1 MLATRS
7 GDGTT
12 RTQPLPRFRDVMQ
25 QSIDM
30 PRFGSFI
37 ARRAAVVACVA
48 FSFCLMGF
56 TAPGD
61 EVPQLAPKASANERP
76 LLRIIAF
83 GSSSTQGVGASSPAG
98 AYPAQ
103 LQAILARSMPK
114 GRSVEVLNRG
124 IGGQDVDDMML
135 RLQADVIAPKPDVVI
150 WQTGSNDPLR
160 HVPLDRFETETL
172 AGVKAMRN
180 AGAEVILMEPQWCP
194 MLDKTANAE
203 QFRTAIRRIGQQLKV
218 AVINRSDLMHKWIA
232 EGRMTKGQMLAPD
245 GLHMTD
251 TGYAQLARDIAP
263 EVLRAGAIATST
275 PVALQAK

>member
-1 MLATRS
+1 MTVQHAPNDCLGSIHVML
-7 GDGTT
+7 
-12 RTQPLPRFRDVMQ
+12 RT
-25 QSIDM
+25 IDM
-30 PRFGSFI
+30 PRI
-37 ARRAAVVACVA
+37 CRLPTRRVAVVTCAA
-48 FSFCLMGF
+48 FSFCLLGF
-56 TAPGD
+56 TAPSD
-61 EVPQLAPKASANERP
+61 DAAHATIKAVSAHGQ

-103 LQAILARSMPK
+103 LQSILSRAMPK
-114 GRSVEVLNRG
+114 GRSVEVINRG

-160 HVPLDRFETETL
+160 HVPIERFETETL
-172 AGVKAMRN
+172 AGVKAMQS

-194 MLDKTANAE
+194 MLEKSGNAD
-203 QFRTAIRRIGQQLKV
+203 QFRNAIRRVGQQLKV

-232 EGRMTKGQMLAPD
+232 EGRMTKSQMLAPD

-251 TGYAQLARDIAP
+251 SGYAQLARDIAP
-263 EVLRAGAIATST
+263 AVLKAGSVDAST